1 MPLCRL
7 VEGEEEEVVLRLL
20 PLMQGVTLKR
30 QRRSLRRSLR
40 RKSQTR
46 IWASVCSINMLV
58 I

>member
-1 MPLCRL
+1 